1 MAVADYTFYCLQ
13 RFSFPKSRA
22 SMQLIAG
29 AGSVVIGAYLECA
42 HGETRKQEL
51 NSLKGLRGTEN
62 YARARTHTD

>member
-22 SMQLIAG
+22 SMQLAD
-29 AGSVVIGAYLECA
+29 AGSVVIGDYLECA
-42 HGETRKQEL
+42 HAETRKQDF

-62 YARARTHTD
+62 YARAHTHTD